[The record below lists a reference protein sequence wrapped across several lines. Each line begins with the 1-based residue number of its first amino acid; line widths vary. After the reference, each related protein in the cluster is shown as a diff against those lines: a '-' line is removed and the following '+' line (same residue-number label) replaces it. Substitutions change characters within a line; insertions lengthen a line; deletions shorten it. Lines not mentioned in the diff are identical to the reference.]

1 MRNTITMRDGSYC
14 PCCGLQHAI
23 IGWTDVRAL
32 EEQGFRREDMRVT
45 RTTPNGLSIAHG
57 GGYDW
62 IDADV
67 LGGNGSGTRSRQA
80 SHLGFNFEVVGR
92 GRESLCRECS
102 RWL

>member
-1 MRNTITMRDGSYC
+1 MGALNRADFLPTWEE
-14 PCCGLQHAI
+14 AEA
-23 IGWTDVRAL
+23 VRAAA
-32 EEQGFRREDMRVT
+32 DMRVS

-102 RWL
+102 RWA